1 MDDWMEVCEWM
12 AANAWHQGRK
22 QGRKL
27 HPLKRASAQASFILY
42 KASQFLPHFRKE
54 KKLTSS
60 PFSIIMRSAACAQ
73 AAMISRPRKGC

>member
-1 MDDWMEVCEWM
+1 MEVCEWM

-54 KKLTSS
+54 KKTHQLALLHHNEIGSLRAGGHDQSTKKRMLTN
-60 PFSIIMRSAACAQ
+60 I
-73 AAMISRPRKGC
+73 